1 MLLCH
6 GNGVR
11 RCRLRFRREICWK
24 EYATKL
30 TSPVE
35 AFTYRRTNRQ
45 YWNTG
50 SPEDFFSH
58 GTEQQLHSTR
68 ASVRTQNHQ
77 VDLTLARS
85 SSTDGQTDSPRTSIV
100 S

>member
-35 AFTYRRTNRQ
+35 AFT
-45 YWNTG
+45 
-50 SPEDFFSH
+50 SPTDQS
-58 GTEQQLHSTR
+58 
-68 ASVRTQNHQ
+68 SVLEHR
-77 VDLTLARS
+77 LA
-85 SSTDGQTDSPRTSIV
+85 
-100 S
+100 